1 MIKISKKTL
10 ADLEF
15 TRIREQLSEYC
26 LTEMGRK
33 KAMKISPFKY
43 PQQTLLALNQTQ
55 DYKSSFMEDQAIPAH
70 GFEEIHE
77 EIHLLS
83 IDNSVIDV
91 KGLRNIAQLTK
102 TANTHIR
109 FFEKNQHLYPNLYQL
124 TEELIFDP
132 FISDSIDQVIDRFG
146 EIKNDASPLLQKI
159 RQALSSLQAKIDS
172 SFNADLSRYQSAGY
186 LDEIKESLIE
196 NKRVLAVT
204 AMYRKRV
211 GGMILGRSKTGSI
224 IFIQP
229 ENTLR
234 YSQEWNN
241 LKNDEQEE
249 ITRILKELTHKIRP
263 YREVLGTYQE
273 VLSDLD
279 VIAAKVKYA
288 ATMQAIL
295 PEITKKRE
303 MELVDAYHPLLYLNN
318 QKRNQKTFPQDIKL
332 DSDNRIIVI
341 SGPNAGGKSITLKTV
356 GLLQIMMQSGLFV
369 PVHEYSRM
377 CFFTKILSD
386 IGDHQSIENHL
397 STYSYRLKNMR
408 QFLKKCDK
416 NTLFLI
422 DEFGTGTDPELG
434 GALAETFLEVFY
446 ERKSFG
452 IITTHYANLKKMANE
467 TEGINNANMR
477 FDGNSLEPEFKLQL
491 GEAGSS
497 FTFEVAQ
504 KNGIPYSLIN
514 RSKKK
519 VERGKI
525 RFDKSIAKL
534 QQERSKLVKTTAKLE
549 EEKKQAIEHKEK
561 LDDKNLRIQQK
572 LEDFQELY
580 DYNQQLIHL
589 GRKIE
594 KLSDDYLSNKN
605 KKQLIAEFLKVVA
618 IENSKKEKQT
628 KKQKQKIQEQQR
640 KTQQEAE
647 KKLED
652 IRIRKEKERKLAKKK
667 EIEEKIKRIESFQ
680 LQDKVRLEG
689 SQAVG
694 TIDRIE
700 KGKAIINYG
709 IFTTEA
715 DLEKLEL
722 VQKKRN

>member
-15 TRIREQLSEYC
+15 TRVREQLSEFC
-26 LTEMGRK
+26 VTDMGREK
-33 KAMKISPFKY
+33 SIKIIPFKY
-43 PQQTLLALNQTQ
+43 PQQTILALNQTQ
-55 DYKSSFMEDQAIPAH
+55 DYKSSFLEDETIPAH
-70 GFEEIHE
+70 GFEEVHE

-83 IDNSVIDV
+83 IDNSVIEI
-91 KGLRNIAQLTK
+91 KGLRNIARLSE
-102 TANTHIR
+102 TANAHIR
-109 FFEKNQHLYPNLYQL
+109 FFEKNQHLYPALFEL
-124 TEELIFDP
+124 TEELEYNS
-132 FISDSIDQVIDRFG
+132 FISDSIHQIIDRFG
-146 EIKNDASPLLQKI
+146 EIKNDASALLQKI
-159 RQALSSLQAKIDS
+159 RRDLNALQSKIDS
-172 SFNADLSRYQSAGY
+172 SFNSDLSRYQAAGY
-186 LDEIKESLIE
+186 LDEIKESLID
-196 NKRVLAVT
+196 NKRVLAVS

-211 GGMILGRSKTGSI
+211 SGMILGRSKTGSI

-234 YSQEWNN
+234 FSQEWNN

-249 ITRILKELTHKIRP
+249 ITRILKELTDKIRP
-263 YREVLGTYQE
+263 YDEDLKEYQE
-273 VLSDLD
+273 LLSDID

-288 ATMQAIL
+288 ETMHAIL
-295 PEITKKRE
+295 PKITKKRE
-303 MELVDAYHPLLYLNN
+303 MELIDAYHPLLYLNN
-318 QKRNQKTFPQDIKL
+318 KKRNQKTYPQDIKL

-356 GLLQIMMQSGLFV
+356 GLLQIMMQSGMFV

-434 GALAETFLEVFY
+434 GALAETFLEVFF

-467 TEGINNANMR
+467 TEGIANANMR
-477 FDGNSLEPEFKLQL
+477 FDSNSLEPEFKLQL

-534 QQERSKLVKTTAKLE
+534 QQERSKLVKTTARLE
-549 EEKKQAIEHKEK
+549 EEKKQALEHKEK
-561 LDDKNLRIQQK
+561 LHDKNSKVQQK

-594 KLSDDYLSNKN
+594 KLSDDYLNNKN

-628 KKQKQKIQEQQR
+628 RRQKEKVLQQQEKIR
-640 KTQQEAE
+640 QEAE
-647 KKLED
+647 KKLVK
-652 IRIRKEKERKLAKKK
+652 IREEKEKERKRAKRK
-667 EIEEKIKRIESFQ
+667 EIEEKIKRIESFS
-680 LQDKVRLEG
+680 LNDKVRLEG

-700 KGKAIINYG
+700 KGKALINYG

-722 VQKKRN
+722 VQRGK